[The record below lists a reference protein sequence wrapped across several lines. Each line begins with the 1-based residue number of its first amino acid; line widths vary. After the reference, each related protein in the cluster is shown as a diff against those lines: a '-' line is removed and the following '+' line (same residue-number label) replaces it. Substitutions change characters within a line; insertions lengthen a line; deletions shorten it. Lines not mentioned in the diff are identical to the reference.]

1 MSVKG
6 TRVELSDA
14 PAAREALDAAFDY
27 RGDVTLV
34 LRDGASLTGYL
45 FSHEPDADPP
55 HVRILPASPDAARV
69 SVPIASIASLEFSGD
84 DKASGR
90 SWEAWVRRHEE
101 RLRRRAEGAD
111 LDDVE
116 PQPEALG

>member
-6 TRVELSDA
+6 TRVDLVDA

-34 LRDGASLTGYL
+34 LRDGATLTGYL
-45 FSHEPDADPP
+45 FAHEPGAEPP
-55 HVRILPASPDAARV
+55 HVRILPASADAARV
-69 SVPIASIASLEFSGD
+69 VVPIASIASLEFSGD

-90 SWEAWVRRHEE
+90 SWEAWVRRYEE
-101 RLRRRAEGAD
+101 RRRLRADGAD
-111 LDDVE
+111 LGDVE
-116 PQPEALG
+116 PQPERLD